1 MSDFLLRL
9 GISHDLIVGLR
20 LDLLGR
26 LLLATLLGGLIGLE
40 REVSGKPAGLRT
52 NLLICVGATLLMELS
67 MGLAGAANAANA
79 AAGVTFR
86 SDPGRIAAQIV
97 SGVGFIGAGT
107 ILRARGNIVGL
118 TSAATIWVVAAIGM
132 AVGAHAYVEAAGT
145 TFLVVVSLVVLGR
158 MEELLKSRRTTRRYV
173 LVLAEPEA
181 LEEVESALR
190 RAGLESRVES
200 VSKGRQIEVGIRASG
215 PSAAHDRLVREA
227 ISTPRV
233 HRIERT
239 H

>member
-1 MSDFLLRL
+1 MTDLLLWL
-9 GISHDLIVGLR
+9 GLPQPWIVELR

-40 REVSGKPAGLRT
+40 REISGKPAGLRT

-67 MGLAGAANAANA
+67 IELADMANGANA

-158 MEELLKSRRTTRRYV
+158 MEELLKSRRTTRRYA
-173 LVLAEPEA
+173 LVLAEPAA
-181 LEEVESALR
+181 LEGVEGALR
-190 RAGLESRVES
+190 RAGMVVRVES
-200 VSKGRQIEVGIRASG
+200 VAKGRVLKVGIRASG
-215 PSAAHDRLVREA
+215 PSDAHDRVVRDV
-227 ISTPRV
+227 ITSPGV

>member
-1 MSDFLLRL
+1 MSNFLLHL
-9 GISHDLIVGLR
+9 GVPQDLIVALR
-20 LDLLGR
+20 LDLLAR
-26 LLLATLLGGLIGLE
+26 LLMATLLGGLIGLE
-40 REVSGKPAGLRT
+40 RELSGKPAGLRT

-67 MGLAGAANAANA
+67 MGMAQTANAANA
-79 AAGVTFR
+79 AAGVAFR

-132 AVGAHAYVEAAGT
+132 AVGAHAYVEASGT

-158 MEELLKSRRTTRRYV
+158 MEELLKNRRTTRRYL
-173 LVLAEPEA
+173 LVLAEPA
-181 LEEVESALR
+181 VLETVEGALR
-190 RAGLESRVES
+190 RAGLEARIES
-200 VSKGRQIEVGIRASG
+200 VSKGRQLEVGVRVTG
-215 PSAAHDRLVREA
+215 PSGAHDRVVRDVIA
-227 ISTPRV
+227 SPGV
-233 HRIERT
+233 HRLDRT

>member
-1 MSDFLLRL
+1 MTDLLLWL
-9 GISHDLIVGLR
+9 GLPQPWIVELR

-26 LLLATLLGGLIGLE
+26 LVLASILGGLIGLE
-40 REVSGKPAGLRT
+40 REISGKPAGLRT
-52 NLLICVGATLLMELS
+52 NLLICVGAALLMELS
-67 MGLAGAANAANA
+67 MGMAQTANAANQ
-79 AAGVTFR
+79 AAGVAFR

-107 ILRARGNIVGL
+107 ILQARGNIVGL

-132 AVGAHAYVEAAGT
+132 AVGARAYVEAAGT

-158 MEELLKSRRTTRRYV
+158 MENLLKNRHTTRRYT
-173 LVLAEPEA
+173 LALRDPDA

-190 RAGLESRVES
+190 RAGLSVRIESVDKGRALEVGMRVE
-200 VSKGRQIEVGIRASG
+200 G
-215 PSAAHDRLVREA
+215 PLHTHDRMVRDV
-227 ISTPRV
+227 ISSPGV
-233 HRIERT
+233 LRIVRA